1 MSVTMATASEDVLV
15 PLRGGP
21 AVPAS
26 IIGWYIDSSFR
37 GLTLRAEPDGSLYVG
52 PCGAVT
58 PADLAFCR
66 THKAALLACIRY
78 CDAMASRPT

>member
-1 MSVTMATASEDVLV
+1 MRATVSDPLE

-26 IIGWYIDSSFR
+26 IVSWYIDSSFR

-52 PCGAVT
+52 PRQAVT
-58 PADLAFCR
+58 AADLAFVR
-66 THKAALLACIRY
+66 AHKAALLACIRY
-78 CDAMASRPT
+78 CDAMAARPL